1 MSPAMVQPPHDP
13 SILLAPD
20 SHPSA
25 SYTKYLRPW
34 NQVPS
39 WEQCRKAINGAIED
53 AAAAPLE
60 IELPL
65 PSSPG
70 GFDWRIFV
78 ANHEWR
84 EELLGH
90 GGITKAIA
98 RKHGKTRH
106 YHLLFS
112 CVDGTVFMLTRNT
125 LRRFDSNGAQH
136 IVKSSDKAVKV
147 AFRKSLEGL
156 RKSGKRGPAGEEE
169 GVVSQFN
176 ASLRDMMAAFVKD
189 VLIGVPLGNPKSS
202 DWVKLVDNPEVIMVK
217 EDARM
222 VPRLVDEDMKVR
234 WVQYVREHFELM
246 KMSPAQAAKLG
257 QVKNDEI
264 QEALR
269 TTEGLPAMAA
279 KLRRRAALISS
290 PSAGAQS
297 DVVLEPGTE
306 VSIRLEPG
314 VVTYKPFSFF
324 VSVTTDECSG
334 FLEVS
339 RAPYVDDPLL
349 EGLAG
354 SSESVARRYAAAD
367 ADRARPREV
376 RPRYLPRLDT
386 PTISSLEGIPDLS
399 RDELVLSRLD
409 ETVDYQENSTSRGW
423 KLTSGGNHDQQEPLA
438 WHGAEFTLK
447 RSQGRA
453 VGPQKILLRLAE
465 LEGNLSIGLTEC
477 DLPSCVCRRK
487 YPGAKQGKRQGCRNS
502 VGFNSDGVKWNRGK
516 PDKMDTYRMHQ
527 VDLLALVLTSAGTDK
542 FARVEIGVSH
552 NHSPT
557 EIFPVKLESDSPSG
571 GRLVIRASGR
581 WTIDLLVGEGS
592 GHPVRGAPLWRA
604 LPVVKEEPESE
615 ADCEMLD
622 AAPSASLR
630 PDLPG
635 YAAYVN
641 SQQHSSFRWMTVDVV
656 SPSAWNVTEFVGV
669 VSGVKIAL
677 LPSRVSS
684 TRDRMESACSSLLCS
699 S

>member
-1 MSPAMVQPPHDP
+1 
-13 SILLAPD
+13 
-20 SHPSA
+20 
-25 SYTKYLRPW
+25 
-34 NQVPS
+34 
-39 WEQCRKAINGAIED
+39 
-53 AAAAPLE
+53 
-60 IELPL
+60 
-65 PSSPG
+65 
-70 GFDWRIFV
+70 
-78 ANHEWR
+78 
-84 EELLGH
+84 
-90 GGITKAIA
+90 
-98 RKHGKTRH
+98 
-106 YHLLFS
+106 
-112 CVDGTVFMLTRNT
+112 
-125 LRRFDSNGAQH
+125 
-136 IVKSSDKAVKV
+136 
-147 AFRKSLEGL
+147 
-156 RKSGKRGPAGEEE
+156 
-169 GVVSQFN
+169 
-176 ASLRDMMAAFVKD
+176 
-189 VLIGVPLGNPKSS
+189 
-202 DWVKLVDNPEVIMVK
+202 
-217 EDARM
+217 
-222 VPRLVDEDMKVR
+222 
-234 WVQYVREHFELM
+234 M

-290 PSAGAQS
+290 PSTGAQS

-324 VSVTTDECSG
+324 VSVTADDCSG
-334 FLEVS
+334 YLEVS
-339 RAPYVDDPLL
+339 RAPYDAEPLL
-349 EGLAG
+349 GALAG

-376 RPRYLPRLDT
+376 RRRYLPRLDT
-386 PTISSLEGIPDLS
+386 PTITNLEGIPDLD
-399 RDELVLSRLD
+399 RDEFVLCRLD

-423 KLTSGGNHDQQEPLA
+423 RLTSGGNHDQQEPLA

-453 VGPQKILLRLAE
+453 VGPQKVLLRLAD

-527 VDLLALVLTSAGTDK
+527 GDLLALVLTSAGTDK

-552 NHSPT
+552 NHSPM
-557 EIFPVKLESDSPSG
+557 EIFPVKLESDSPPG

-592 GHPVRGAPLWRA
+592 GHPPRGAPLWRA

-622 AAPSASLR
+622 A
-630 PDLPG
+630 
-635 YAAYVN
+635 
-641 SQQHSSFRWMTVDVV
+641 
-656 SPSAWNVTEFVGV
+656 
-669 VSGVKIAL
+669 
-677 LPSRVSS
+677 
-684 TRDRMESACSSLLCS
+684 
-699 S
+699 